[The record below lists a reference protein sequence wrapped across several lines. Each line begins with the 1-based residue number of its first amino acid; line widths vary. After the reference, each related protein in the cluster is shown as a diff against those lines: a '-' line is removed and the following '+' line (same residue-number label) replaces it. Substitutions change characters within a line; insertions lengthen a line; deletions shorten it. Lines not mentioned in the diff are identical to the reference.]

1 MRTSWR
7 RTWIKLYPIDCLDG
21 SIRYQLE
28 ADERGVWYDL
38 LNFAAICNKPGSIAD
53 KDERAYPLSFIANR
67 LNITLDLLEKTVKK
81 CKDEGRIKVDA
92 KGIHIVHW
100 KAYQSEYNRQKPS
113 RDKRSLEIYTEE
125 LRKEYPDLDFDDEL
139 KKYELYWSEGD
150 RELKRPKLALK
161 NWMDHARKFKK
172 EEPKKQGES
181 DQDKYIKGRYG
192 HMIQRGKE

>member
-53 KDERAYPLSFIANR
+53 KDERAYPLTFVANR
-67 LNITLDLLEKTVKK
+67 LNITLELLESTVKK
-81 CKDEGRIKVDA
+81 CSEEGRIKVDEQ
-92 KGIHIVHW
+92 GIHITNW
-100 KAYQSEYNRQKPS
+100 TAYQSEYARQKPY
-113 RDKRSLEIYTEE
+113 REKQDLEVYTEE
-125 LRKEYPDLDFDDEL
+125 LRTEYSDLDFDNEF

-161 NWMDHARKFKK
+161 NWMDQARKFKK

-181 DQDKYIKGRYG
+181 DPDKFIKGKLG
-192 HMIQRGKE
+192 HMVQR

>member
-53 KDERAYPLSFIANR
+53 KDERAYPLTFVANR
-67 LNITLDLLEKTVKK
+67 LNITLELLEKTVKK
-81 CKDEGRIKVDA
+81 CSEEGRIKVDEQ
-92 KGIHIVHW
+92 GIHITNW
-100 KAYQSEYNRQKPS
+100 TAYQSEYARQKPY
-113 RDKRSLEIYTEE
+113 REKQDLEVYTEE
-125 LRKEYPDLDFDDEL
+125 LRTEYSDLDFDNEF

-161 NWMDHARKFKK
+161 NWMDQARKFKK

-181 DQDKYIKGRYG
+181 DPDKFIKGKLG
-192 HMIQRGKE
+192 HMVQR